1 MLNRIKQFFDT
12 FLNPEAQAETN
23 AQHSLQLAAAALL
36 LEMER
41 VDDEVKEVE
50 RLAVARAIRKAFEL
64 SEAETAELIQLAE
77 SEMHNA
83 TSYFEFTRLIND
95 NYTLSQKI
103 QLVELLWEVAY
114 ADDEL
119 EKYEEHLVRKLAD
132 LLYVPHPEFIR
143 AKLRVIER
151 NASEE

>member
-1 MLNRIKQFFDT
+1 MLNRLKQFFDT
-12 FLNPEAQAETN
+12 YLNPEAQAEEN
-23 AQHSLQLAAAALL
+23 VQRSLHLAAAALL

-41 VDDEVKEVE
+41 VDDQVKEVE
-50 RLAVARAIRKAFEL
+50 RLTVARAIRKTFDLRED
-64 SEAETAELIQLAE
+64 ETDELIRLAE
-77 SEMHNA
+77 SEANNA

-95 NYTLSQKI
+95 NYTMGQKI

-119 EKYEEHLVRKLAD
+119 EMYEEHLVRKLAD

-143 AKLRVIER
+143 AKLRVLER
-151 NASEE
+151 NNSE